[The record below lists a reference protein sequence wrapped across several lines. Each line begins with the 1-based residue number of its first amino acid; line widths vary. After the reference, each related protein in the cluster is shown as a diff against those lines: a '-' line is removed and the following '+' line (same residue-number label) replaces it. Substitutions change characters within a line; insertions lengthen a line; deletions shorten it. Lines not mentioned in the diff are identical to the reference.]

1 MKRMQ
6 ALQHTTQRGATLIVT
21 LIFLMVMS
29 LLSVTL
35 FNITSTNTRITGNAQ
50 VRNEALAA
58 AQVALASTIS
68 DTQFAT
74 NPALIAAT
82 PFTVDVD
89 GDGRVDY
96 SVKRDPRPRCNKVKT
111 LKANELDPAIPAD
124 LACMGS
130 AAASNSGI
138 DSALTG
144 SATGDSMCANSEW
157 NIRASV
163 SDPASHVEVAINQG
177 VSLRVL
183 VSDADSACK

>member
-1 MKRMQ
+1 MSRLMNQ
-6 ALQHTTQRGATLIVT
+6 ECRQRGATLIVT

-35 FNITSTNTRITGNAQ
+35 FNMTATNTRITGNAQ
-50 VRNEALAA
+50 VRSEALSA

-68 DTQFAT
+68 NTQFAS

-82 PFTVDVD
+82 PFPVDVD
-89 GDGRVDY
+89 GDGKNDY
-96 SVKRDPRPRCNKVKT
+96 SVKRDPQPKCNKVKT
-111 LKANELDPAIPAD
+111 IKANELDPAIPAD

-130 AAASNSGI
+130 ASATNSGI

-144 SATGDSMCANSEW
+144 SSTGDSMCANSEW

-163 SDPASHVEVAINQG
+163 ADPASQVEVAINQG